1 MENLKKIQQELKAP
15 KDRFNSFGKYNYR
28 SCEDILE
35 KVKPLLAKYNCLL
48 LLNDQLQE
56 VCGRVYICATATFV
70 DSDGETASVSA
81 CAQDGERKGMD
92 IAQCTGASSS
102 YARKYALNGLFLL
115 DDNKD
120 PDTDEWQRQ
129 QQNTQKQPKP
139 KAAEQPKLAP
149 IQNKSYKDM
158 TAEEVYKVIDAAA
171 KSQDITDIMNAIKA
185 ENYNLFDKVYP
196 YAMSRYNTMK
206 NNNK

>member
-15 KDRFNSFGKYNYR
+15 KDRLNSFGKYNYR

-70 DSDGETASVSA
+70 DSDGETASVTA

-120 PDTDEWQRQ
+120 PDTDEWQQQ

-139 KAAEQPKLAP
+139 KAAEQPKPAP
-149 IQNKSYKDM
+149 IANV
-158 TAEEVYKVIDAAA
+158 TFAEMSVADAMACIDAAYNKDA
-171 KSQDITDIMNAIKA
+171 LKKMMTKMQA
-185 ENYNLFDKVYP
+185 ENADLYNIVYNHAMNRYNL
-196 YAMSRYNTMK
+196 M
-206 NNNK
+206 NK